1 MQSISTY
8 EHRLDFLRKY
18 VPDKD
23 VLEIGPAELV
33 GTTNRNKLERWPH
46 QIIKDLAKSLSGL
59 EKNLQQVRALQEQG
73 YNIFPGDA
81 ENFDLG
87 RRYDVIFAGE
97 VIEHLSNPGQFLQC
111 ACKHL
116 HPGGILLITT
126 PNRFSMRALKS
137 VILENKVQKY
147 RQPIDGHTAY
157 YDIRSLEHLLER
169 EGFLIKELGYYLWF
183 EDSKGGNGLTN
194 LVYSFLKRFRC
205 HLLPGIVA
213 TATPVEIELS
223 LTARESAPNQKS

>member
-1 MQSISTY
+1 MQLSTY

-33 GTTNRNKLERWPH
+33 GTTNSNKLERWPH
-46 QIIKDLAKSLSGL
+46 QIIQNLAKSLIGL
-59 EKNLQQVRALQEQG
+59 EKNLQQVRALKEQG

-87 RRYDVIFAGE
+87 KHYDLIFAGE

-111 ACKHL
+111 VRKHL
-116 HPGGILLITT
+116 HPDGLLLITT
-126 PNRFSMRALKS
+126 PNRFSIRALKS
-137 VILENKVQKY
+137 IILENKVEKYQKL
-147 RQPIDGHTAY
+147 IDGHVAF
-157 YDIRSLEHLLER
+157 YDICSLEHLLQR
-169 EGFLIKELGYYLWF
+169 EGFEIRELGYYLWF
-183 EDSKGGNGLTN
+183 ADSKGGNGFTRLI
-194 LVYSFLKRFRC
+194 YSFLTRFRC

-213 TATPVEIELS
+213 TAAPVEIQ
-223 LTARESAPNQKS
+223 N

>member
-18 VPDKD
+18 VPGKD

-33 GTTNRNKLERWPH
+33 GTTHRHKLERWPH
-46 QIIKDLAKSLSGL
+46 QIIKALAKSLSGL
-59 EKNLQQVRALQEQG
+59 EKNLQQVRALQDQG

-97 VIEHLSNPGQFLQC
+97 VIEHLSNPGQFLRC
-111 ACKHL
+111 ARKHL
-116 HPGGILLITT
+116 HPGGTLLITT
-126 PNRFSMRALKS
+126 PNRFSIRALRS
-137 VILENKVQKY
+137 IILENKVQKY
-147 RQPIDGHTAY
+147 RKLIDGHTAY

-183 EDSKGGNGLTN
+183 EDSKSGNGFTKLF
-194 LVYSFLKRFRC
+194 YWFLIRFRC

-213 TATPVEIELS
+213 TATPVETEPEPHS
-223 LTARESAPNQKS
+223 